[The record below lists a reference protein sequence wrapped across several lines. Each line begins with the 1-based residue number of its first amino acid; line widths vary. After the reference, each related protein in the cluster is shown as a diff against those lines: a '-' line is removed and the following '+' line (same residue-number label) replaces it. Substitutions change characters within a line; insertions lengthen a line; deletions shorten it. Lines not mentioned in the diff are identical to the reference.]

1 MAKRQSIMW
10 PGFAHS
16 NPIPNA
22 SKIGNIVMSSVIG
35 PRDPTTGT
43 VPDSLEAQVTN
54 LFLQLAAAIKAA
66 GGTPDDFLKIEFW
79 AKDQAAGR
87 AALNGEWE
95 KMFPDPAAPASSAHT
110 GVAGEWPSADSV
122 CVHGGD
128 RGGKAAHELSGQT

>member
-1 MAKRQSIMW
+1 MAGRKSINW

-22 SKIGNIVMSSVIG
+22 SRIGNMVMSSVIG
-35 PRDPTTGT
+35 PRDPVTGS
-43 VPDSLEAQVTN
+43 VPGSLEAQVTN

-79 AKDQAAGR
+79 ARDQAAGR

-95 KMFPDPAAPASSAHT
+95 KMFPDPAARPARHT
-110 GVAGEWPSADSV
+110 QALPPNSPAQIQCAFTAVIG
-122 CVHGGD
+122 
-128 RGGKAAHELSGQT
+128 

>member
-1 MAKRQSIMW
+1 MAKRQSINW

-22 SKIGNIVMSSVIG
+22 SRIGNMVMSSVIG
-35 PRDPTTGT
+35 PRDPVTGT

-54 LFLQLAAAIKAA
+54 LFLQLAAAIEAA
-66 GGTPDDFLKIEFW
+66 GGTPADFLKIEFW

-95 KMFPDPAAPASSAHT
+95 KMFPDPASRPARHTQALPASSPAQIQCAFT
-110 GVAGEWPSADSV
+110 AVLG
-122 CVHGGD
+122 
-128 RGGKAAHELSGQT
+128 

>member
-22 SKIGNIVMSSVIG
+22 SRIGNIVMSSVIG
-35 PRDPTTGT
+35 PRDPETGKT
-43 VPDSLEAQVTN
+43 PETLEEQVHN

-66 GGTPDDFLKIEFW
+66 VEFW

-95 KMFPDPAAPASSAHT
+95 KMFPDPAARPARHT
-110 GVAGEWPSADSV
+110 QALPANSPAQIQCAFTAVI
-122 CVHGGD
+122 GG
-128 RGGKAAHELSGQT
+128 

>member
-1 MAKRQSIMW
+1 MAKRQSINW
-10 PGFAHS
+10 PGFRHS

-22 SKIGNIVMSSVIG
+22 SKIGNMVMSSVIG

-95 KMFPDPAAPASSAHT
+95 KMFPDPDGRPARHT
-110 GVAGEWPSADSV
+110 QALPANSPAQIQCAFTAVI
-122 CVHGGD
+122 GG
-128 RGGKAAHELSGQT
+128 

>member
-1 MAKRQSIMW
+1 MTRRRSINW

-22 SKIGNIVMSSVIG
+22 SRIGNIVMSSVIG
-35 PRDPTTGT
+35 PRDPETGK
-43 VPDSLEAQVTN
+43 VPDTLEAQVTN
-54 LFLQLAAAIKAA
+54 LFRQLAAAIEAA

-95 KMFPDPAAPASSAHT
+95 KMFPNPDSRPARHTQALPANSPVQIQCAFT
-110 GVAGEWPSADSV
+110 AVLG
-122 CVHGGD
+122 
-128 RGGKAAHELSGQT
+128 

>member
-22 SKIGNIVMSSVIG
+22 CRIGNMVMSSVIG
-35 PRDPTTGT
+35 PRDPVTGT

-66 GGTPDDFLKIEFW
+66 GGTADDFLKIEFW

-95 KMFPDPAAPASSAHT
+95 KMFPDPASRPARHTQSLPSNSSAQIQCAFT
-110 GVAGEWPSADSV
+110 AVI
-122 CVHGGD
+122 GG
-128 RGGKAAHELSGQT
+128 

>member
-1 MAKRQSIMW
+1 VTRRRSINW

-22 SKIGNIVMSSVIG
+22 SRIGNIVMSSVIG
-35 PRDPTTGT
+35 PRDPETGK
-43 VPDSLEAQVTN
+43 VPDTLEAQVTN
-54 LFLQLAAAIKAA
+54 LFRQLAAAIEAA

-95 KMFPDPAAPASSAHT
+95 KMFPNPDSRPARHTQALPANSPVQIQCAFT
-110 GVAGEWPSADSV
+110 AVLG
-122 CVHGGD
+122 
-128 RGGKAAHELSGQT
+128 